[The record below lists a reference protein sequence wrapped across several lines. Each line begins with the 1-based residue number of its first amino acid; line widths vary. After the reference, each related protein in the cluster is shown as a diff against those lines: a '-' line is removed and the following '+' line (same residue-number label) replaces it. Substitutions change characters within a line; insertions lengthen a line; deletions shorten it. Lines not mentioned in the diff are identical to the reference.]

1 MKIQNIIRIQVAVVA
16 IGAAFLLASAAH
28 AQEIDNPSFD
38 EGPNSVPFSQP
49 RPATASADLNAAAA
63 GSLTPVV
70 YASVAGAPVATT
82 TEPVATEAGVF
93 SHATTVEGWSMATM
107 AICIALFTL
116 LLRMENRRRKAHLG
130 RRRVSGLSSRA
141 AIS

>member
-70 YASVAGAPVATT
+70 YASVAGSPVATT

>member
-70 YASVAGAPVATT
+70 YASVAGSPVATT

-93 SHATTVEGWSMATM
+93 SHATTVEGW
-107 AICIALFTL
+107 
-116 LLRMENRRRKAHLG
+116 
-130 RRRVSGLSSRA
+130 
-141 AIS
+141 

>member
-1 MKIQNIIRIQVAVVA
+1 MKIQTIIRMQVAVVA

-28 AQEIDNPSFD
+28 AQEIDNPSFAQPD
-38 EGPNSVPFSQP
+38 SVPFSQP
-49 RPATASADLNAAAA
+49 RPAPASANVNAAAQEPQTTVA
-63 GSLTPVV
+63 
-70 YASVAGAPVATT
+70 YASVAGAPVATI
-82 TEPVATEAGVF
+82 TEPVATQAGVF
-93 SHATTVEGWSMATM
+93 SHAPTVEGWSMATM